1 MKNIDININYSGF
14 QFMLKHS
21 EKRDAFTSG
30 NPLYCLY
37 YRHKNGH
44 LGHVV
49 LSIYN
54 LSLLVSNHCSF
65 RNYNDKKEFEYFLNS
80 LRGVPTESND
90 INYRWRII

>member
-1 MKNIDININYSGF
+1 MHLRGEIRYIAYIID
-14 QFMLKHS
+14 
-21 EKRDAFTSG
+21 
-30 NPLYCLY
+30 
-37 YRHKNGH
+37 KNGH